1 MKTET
6 LCQCDQI
13 IVWLFVVVLLKK
25 EWYNKTNRTAH
36 CANWKRVYRRENN
49 ILHLLMFDSNSNRL
63 SSTISSSRV
72 SLLSSSPLTDDV
84 ILTCHVLN
92 KPAWSISEFCD
103 NYQYI
108 QDLSNI
114 NARKMKTCDKFIE
127 LVNCIKIW

>member
-1 MKTET
+1 MSIVIANYVTIRCCRIGRNSDIIKQQNST
-6 LCQCDQI
+6 LCKS
-13 IVWLFVVVLLKK
+13 KK
-25 EWYNKTNRTAH
+25 GSTKE
-36 CANWKRVYRRENN
+36 ENN
-49 ILHLLMFDSNSNRL
+49 NLRVLMFDSNSNRL

-114 NARKMKTCDKFIE
+114 NARKMKTRDKFIE
-127 LVNCIKIW
+127 LVNCSNI